1 MEILS
6 MQFFSALLAIIVI
19 DLVLAGDNAIV
30 IALAARNL
38 PKHLQKRAILWGTV
52 GAIVVRTSLT
62 LIVVWLLQI
71 PGLLFAGGALLIWIA
86 YKLLIPEDG
95 DDHAGKVAATA
106 TLWGALR
113 TVVIAD
119 TIMGL
124 DNVLAVA
131 GAAHGSFLLVVLGLL
146 VSIPIVIWGS
156 TLILRVVERYP
167 AFVYIGAGVLAW
179 TAVKMMTAEPWLAD
193 FFAAHRLVAPLLF
206 FVIVPGVLWLG
217 FARNHRKLESRISAR
232 IARFP
237 QAVPASHPDV
247 SASPG
252 ESPMLKILVPVDDS
266 SNAQHAVRHVIAEFR
281 KNPAFEVHLLNV
293 QAPFSRH
300 VAQFAAQEGPG
311 RVPPR
316 AVGGRAGAAARAARR
331 RARPVRAAPEGRA
344 QGRNHRRRGA
354 APEVRP
360 HRARDGAQELA
371 HADVRGVGD
380 EQGPRPDDG
389 AGRSDRR
396 RFRLEARALRDPGR
410 HRRRAGRAG
419 AARHRLAATPRVAQ
433 AAPTGRAREPG
444 DMRHPL
450 GSVHGGKVGSPA
462 G

>member
-1 MEILS
+1 MDILS
-6 MQFFSALLAIIVI
+6 MQFLSALLAIIVI

-30 IALAARNL
+30 IALAARSL

-86 YKLLIPEDG
+86 YKLLIPENG

-106 TLWGALR
+106 TFWGALR

-167 AFVYIGAGVLAW
+167 AFVYVGAGVLAW

-193 FFAAHRLVAPLLF
+193 FFATHRLVAPLLF
-206 FVIVPGVLWLG
+206 LVIVPGVLWLG
-217 FARNHRKLESRISAR
+217 LTRNHRRLESRISAR
-232 IARFP
+232 IARLA
-237 QAVPASHPDV
+237 QTVPASHSDV
-247 SASPG
+247 SVSPG
-252 ESPMLKILVPVDDS
+252 ETPMLKILVPVDDS
-266 SNAQHAVRHVIAEFR
+266 RNAKYAVRHVIAEFR

-300 VAQFAAQEGPG
+300 VAQFAARKDRDAYHREQSEVALAPLRTLLDNA
-311 RVPPR
+311 RVPY
-316 AVGGRAGAAARAARR
+316 AQHVKVGRKAETIADEARR
-331 RARPVRAAPEGRA
+331 LKCDHIVIATARKNSLTRMFEASVTSKVLDLTTVPV
-344 QGRNHRRRGA
+344 
-354 APEVRP
+354 EVI
-360 HRARDGAQELA
+360 
-371 HADVRGVGD
+371 VGD
-380 EQGPRPDDG
+380 AVSKLERFGIPVGIG
-389 AGRSDRR
+389 AG
-396 RFRLEARALRDPGR
+396 LGAL
-410 HRRRAGRAG
+410 AL
-419 AARHRLAATPRVAQ
+419 LAI
-433 AAPTGRAREPG
+433 
-444 DMRHPL
+444 D
-450 GSVHGGKVGSPA
+450 
-462 G
+462 

>member
-167 AFVYIGAGVLAW
+167 AFVYLGAGVLAW

-266 SNAQHAVRHVIAEFR
+266 RNAQHAVRHVIAEFR

-300 VAQFAAQEGPG
+300 VAQFAAKKDRDEYHREQSEAALAPLRALLDDA
-311 RVPPR
+311 RVPY
-316 AVGGRAGAAARAARR
+316 AQHLKVGRKAETIADEARR
-331 RARPVRAAPEGRA
+331 LKCDHIVLATARKNSLTRMFEASVTNKVLDLTTVPV
-344 QGRNHRRRGA
+344 
-354 APEVRP
+354 EVI
-360 HRARDGAQELA
+360 
-371 HADVRGVGD
+371 VGD
-380 EQGPRPDDG
+380 SVSKLERYGIPVGIG
-389 AGRSDRR
+389 AG
-396 RFRLEARALRDPGR
+396 LGAL
-410 HRRRAGRAG
+410 AL
-419 AARHRLAATPRVAQ
+419 LAI
-433 AAPTGRAREPG
+433 
-444 DMRHPL
+444 D
-450 GSVHGGKVGSPA
+450 
-462 G
+462 

>member
-300 VAQFAAQEGPG
+300 VAQFAAKKDRDEYHREQSEAALAPLRALLDDA
-311 RVPPR
+311 RVPY
-316 AVGGRAGAAARAARR
+316 AQHLKVGRKAETIADEARR
-331 RARPVRAAPEGRA
+331 LKCDHIVLATARKNSLTRMFEASVTNKVLDLTTVPV
-344 QGRNHRRRGA
+344 
-354 APEVRP
+354 EVI
-360 HRARDGAQELA
+360 
-371 HADVRGVGD
+371 VGD
-380 EQGPRPDDG
+380 SVSKLERYGIPVGIG
-389 AGRSDRR
+389 AG
-396 RFRLEARALRDPGR
+396 LGAL
-410 HRRRAGRAG
+410 AL
-419 AARHRLAATPRVAQ
+419 LAI
-433 AAPTGRAREPG
+433 
-444 DMRHPL
+444 D
-450 GSVHGGKVGSPA
+450 
-462 G
+462 

>member
-1 MEILS
+1 MDILS
-6 MQFFSALLAIIVI
+6 MQFLSALLAIIVI

-86 YKLLIPEDG
+86 YKLLIPENG
-95 DDHAGKVAATA
+95 DDHTGKVAATA
-106 TLWGALR
+106 TFWGALR
-113 TVVIAD
+113 TVVVAD

-156 TLILRVVERYP
+156 TLILKVVERYP
-167 AFVYIGAGVLAW
+167 AFVYVGAGVLAW
-179 TAVKMMTAEPWLAD
+179 TAVKMMTAEPWLAE

-206 FVIVPGVLWLG
+206 LVIVPGVLWLG

-232 IARFP
+232 LARFP
-237 QAVPASHPDV
+237 QRAPASHPAV
-247 SASPG
+247 SSSPG

-266 SNAQHAVRHVIAEFR
+266 RNARHAVRHVIAEFR
-281 KNPAFEVHLLNV
+281 KSPSFEVHLLNV

-300 VAQFAAQEGPG
+300 VAQFAAKKDRDEYHREQSEVALAPLRALLDDA
-311 RVPPR
+311 RVPY
-316 AVGGRAGAAARAARR
+316 AQHVKVGRKAETIADEARR
-331 RARPVRAAPEGRA
+331 LKCDHIVLATARKNSLTRMFEASVTNKVLDLTTVPV
-344 QGRNHRRRGA
+344 
-354 APEVRP
+354 EVI
-360 HRARDGAQELA
+360 
-371 HADVRGVGD
+371 VGD
-380 EQGPRPDDG
+380 SVSKLERYGIPVGIG
-389 AGRSDRR
+389 AG
-396 RFRLEARALRDPGR
+396 LGAL
-410 HRRRAGRAG
+410 AL
-419 AARHRLAATPRVAQ
+419 LAI
-433 AAPTGRAREPG
+433 
-444 DMRHPL
+444 D
-450 GSVHGGKVGSPA
+450 
-462 G
+462 